1 MATFAIDLLSGT
13 ALLLTGNFGSSGSTS
28 SSWGSI
34 IGVLSGQ
41 TDLQNTLNT
50 KLNISAFNNYTGT
63 TIPNT
68 LNTKLNIS
76 AFNNYTGTTI
86 PNTYN
91 NKTEID
97 NYTGS
102 SVVLLTQRMA
112 KLFAYNNFD

>member
-68 LNTKLNIS
+68 
-76 AFNNYTGTTI
+76 YH
-86 PNTYN
+86 